1 MTHGAVPALPTLR
14 SLLFV
19 PGNQVRMLRKALD
32 LAPDAYVPD
41 LEDSVPDAE
50 KDTAR
55 STVADVLPELAQ
67 AGPLV
72 VPRVNAME
80 SGLLEADLY
89 AVIGPH
95 TFGVS
100 VGKVGTAAEV
110 DAVSQMVER
119 VERDKGVEP
128 GSTRLVLWLESALA
142 VVNAYAVCAASART
156 VAAAFG
162 AEDFTNDMEV
172 QRRDDDAE
180 IAYARSAVS
189 VAARAAGVLALDTP
203 FFRFRD
209 SAGLREDALEARML
223 GYQGKFAIHPAQ
235 IDVLSEVFSPSQ
247 AEIDYARRVVESF
260 EEAERAGR
268 GSTSL
273 DGEVVDI
280 PVVKR
285 ARNLLRRA
293 DADAQAGGGAPD
305 GR

>member
-1 MTHGAVPALPTLR
+1 MPSLR
-14 SLLFV
+14 TLLFV
-19 PGNQVRMLRKALD
+19 PGNQPRMLRKALD
-32 LAPDAYVPD
+32 FAPDAYVPD
-41 LEDSVPDAE
+41 LEDSVPAAE
-50 KDTAR
+50 KDNAR
-55 STVADVLPELAQ
+55 SMVADFLPELAQ

-72 VPRVNAME
+72 VPRVNDVRT
-80 SGLLEADLY
+80 GLLEADLR
-89 AVIGPH
+89 ALVGPH
-95 TFGVS
+95 VFGVS
-100 VGKVGTAAEV
+100 VGKVGTAADV
-110 DAVSQMVER
+110 DAIARTMES
-119 VERDKGVEP
+119 VERDNGVEP

-142 VVNAYAVCAASART
+142 VVNAYSICAASERT
-156 VAAAFG
+156 FAAAFG

-180 IAYARSAVS
+180 IAYARSAVA

-209 SAGLREDALEARML
+209 PDGLREDAIEARML
-223 GYQGKFAIHPAQ
+223 GYRGKFAIHPAQ
-235 IDVLSEVFSPSQ
+235 IDVLDEVFSPSRD
-247 AEIDYARRVVESF
+247 EIDHARRVVESF

-268 GSTSL
+268 GSMSL

-293 DADAQAGGGAPD
+293 GAAGGARD

>member
-50 KDTAR
+50 KGTAR
-55 STVADVLPELAQ
+55 SIVAGLLPELAQ

-80 SGLLEADLY
+80 SGLLEADLH

-100 VGKVGTAAEV
+100 AGKVGAAAEV
-110 DAVSQMVER
+110 DALSQMVER

-162 AEDFTNDMEV
+162 AEDFTNDMDI

-189 VAARAAGVLALDTP
+189 VAARAAGVPGAGHALLP
-203 FFRFRD
+203 LPRFRRTERRRPRGPNVRLPRKVRHPSGAD
-209 SAGLREDALEARML
+209 RRPQRGLLAVP
-223 GYQGKFAIHPAQ
+223 G
-235 IDVLSEVFSPSQ
+235 
-247 AEIDYARRVVESF
+247 
-260 EEAERAGR
+260 
-268 GSTSL
+268 
-273 DGEVVDI
+273 
-280 PVVKR
+280 
-285 ARNLLRRA
+285 
-293 DADAQAGGGAPD
+293 
-305 GR
+305 

>member
-1 MTHGAVPALPTLR
+1 
-14 SLLFV
+14 
-19 PGNQVRMLRKALD
+19 MLRKALD

-41 LEDSVPDAE
+41 LEDSVPAAE
-50 KDTAR
+50 KDAAR
-55 STVADVLPELAQ
+55 SEVACFLPQLAQ

-72 VPRVNAME
+72 IPRVNDMR
-80 SGLLEADLY
+80 SGLLEEDLH

-100 VGKVGTAAEV
+100 VGKVGAAGEV
-110 DAVSQMVER
+110 DAVSRIMEKA
-119 VERDKGVEP
+119 ERDNDIEP

-142 VVNAYAVCAASART
+142 VVNAYAICSASART

-162 AEDFTNDMEV
+162 AEDFTNDMDI

-209 SAGLREDALEARML
+209 TDGLRNDALEARML
-223 GYQGKFAIHPAQ
+223 GYRGKFAIHPAQ
-235 IDVLSEVFSPSQ
+235 IEVLNEVFSPSR
-247 AEIDYARRVVESF
+247 AEIDHARRVVESF

-285 ARNLLRRA
+285 ARNLLSRA
-293 DADAQAGGGAPD
+293 GVDARDGEGARDAG
-305 GR
+305 

>member
-1 MTHGAVPALPTLR
+1 MTSDALHAVPPLR
-14 SLLFV
+14 TLLFV
-19 PGNQVRMLRKALD
+19 PGNQPRMLRKALD
-32 LAPDAYVPD
+32 FAPDAYVPD
-41 LEDSVPDAE
+41 LEDSVPAAE
-50 KDTAR
+50 KDNAR
-55 STVADVLPELAQ
+55 SMVADFLPELAQ

-72 VPRVNAME
+72 VPRVNDVRT
-80 SGLLEADLY
+80 GLLEADLR
-89 AVIGPH
+89 AVVGPH
-95 TFGVS
+95 VFGVS

-110 DAVSQMVER
+110 DAVSRIIEE
-119 VERDKGVEP
+119 VERDNGVEP

-142 VVNAYAVCAASART
+142 VVNAYAICAASART

-180 IAYARSAVS
+180 IAYARSAVA

-209 SAGLREDALEARML
+209 PDGLREDAIEARML
-223 GYQGKFAIHPAQ
+223 GYRGKFAIHPAQ
-235 IDVLSEVFSPSQ
+235 IDVLDEVFSPSRD
-247 AEIDYARRVVESF
+247 EIDHARRVVESF

-293 DADAQAGGGAPD
+293 GAAGGARD

>member
-1 MTHGAVPALPTLR
+1 MTHDTSHAPTLR
-14 SLLFV
+14 TLLFV
-19 PGNQVRMLRKALD
+19 PGNQQRMLRKALD
-32 LAPDAYVPD
+32 LVPDAYVPD
-41 LEDSVPDAE
+41 LEDSVPAAE
-50 KDTAR
+50 KDSAR
-55 STVADVLPELAQ
+55 SVVAGLLPELAA

-72 VPRVNAME
+72 VPRVNDMG
-80 SGLLEADLY
+80 SGLLEADLR

-100 VGKVGTAAEV
+100 VGKIGTAAEV
-110 DAVSQMVER
+110 DAISQVMEKVER
-119 VERDKGVEP
+119 ENGTEP

-142 VVNAYAVCAASART
+142 VVNAYAVCSASKRI

-189 VAARAAGVLALDTP
+189 VAARAAGVQALDTP

-209 SAGLREDALEARML
+209 PDGLREDALEARML
-223 GYQGKFAIHPAQ
+223 GYRGKFAIHPAQ
-235 IDVLSEVFSPSQ
+235 LDVLNEVFSPSRD
-247 AEIDYARRVVESF
+247 EIDHARRVVESF

-293 DADAQAGGGAPD
+293 GAAEGAPD